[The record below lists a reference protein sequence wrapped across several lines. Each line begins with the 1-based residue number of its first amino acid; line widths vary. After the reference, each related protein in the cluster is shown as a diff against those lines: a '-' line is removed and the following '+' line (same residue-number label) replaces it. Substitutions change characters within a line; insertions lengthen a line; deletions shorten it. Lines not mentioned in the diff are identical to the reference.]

1 MARKIVITGGSS
13 GIGLETAREFLS
25 AMKGPSRSAQIILC
39 ARNIDRLTSA
49 KTELLADGTVAP
61 NQVQT
66 HSLDV
71 SDQTAVDAFFEDIGA
86 IDVLVAAAGVC
97 EQARLDDEESD
108 TVWTRAININVHGVY
123 NCVKAAARTMVD
135 GGSIVTVSSGLGKN
149 ARAGYE
155 AYTASKHA
163 VLGLTRC
170 VALEL
175 APRKI
180 RVNAVCP
187 GWVDTKMSRAD
198 AQESARRADVSE
210 AEFRAQAIAGIP
222 LGRMVAPEDVAELI
236 AFLCS
241 DAASII
247 TGQSY
252 NIAGGEFLN

>member
-1 MARKIVITGGSS
+1 MAQKILITGGSS
-13 GIGLETAREFLS
+13 GIGLETARELLGATS
-25 AMKGPSRSAQIILC
+25 DPSRDIELILC
-39 ARNIDRLTSA
+39 ARNMARLAEA
-49 KTELLADGTVAP
+49 KAHLIEKGAASD
-61 NQVQT
+61 QVQT

-71 SDQTAVDAFFEDIGA
+71 SNQAAVDALFEEVGALDI
-86 IDVLVAAAGVC
+86 LVTAAGVC

-108 TVWTRAININVHGVY
+108 AVWHRAININVHGVY
-123 NCVKAAARTMVD
+123 NCVKAAARAMKD

-180 RVNAVCP
+180 RANAVCP

-198 AQESARRADVSE
+198 AQESARRAGVSE
-210 AEFRAQAIAGIP
+210 QAFRAGAIAGIP
-222 LGRMVAPEDVAELI
+222 LGRMVGPEDVAQLI

-241 DAASII
+241 DAASMI

>member
-1 MARKIVITGGSS
+1 MARKILITGGSS
-13 GIGLETAREFLS
+13 GIGLESARAFLS
-25 AMKGPSRSAQIILC
+25 AASAPSEVEVILC
-39 ARNIDRLTSA
+39 ARNAERLAEA
-49 KTELLADGTVAP
+49 KASLVAGGAAAE
-61 NQVQT
+61 QVRT

-71 SDQTAVDAFFEDIGA
+71 SDPAAVEAFFAEVGPVDI
-86 IDVLVAAAGVC
+86 LVAAAGVC
-97 EQARLDDEESD
+97 EQARLDDENSD
-108 TVWTRAININVHGVY
+108 AVWHRAMNINVHGVY
-123 NCVKAAARTMVD
+123 NCVKAAARTMPD

-175 APRKI
+175 AARKI

-187 GWVDTKMSRAD
+187 GWVDTPMSRAD
-198 AQESARRADVSE
+198 AREGARRAGMSE
-210 AEFRAQAIAGIP
+210 EAYRAQAIAGIP
-222 LGRMVAPEDVAELI
+222 LGRMVAAEDVAELI

-241 DAASII
+241 DAASVI